1 MHRLL
6 DQYRVV
12 LLDMHGTFMFD
23 IDRFGPEQD
32 YAATYRR
39 LGGSQLDDRAV
50 NQLLTDWFAI
60 LLRHYDSDPF
70 EDCFPSLT
78 ELLTA
83 VTALPE
89 SEMALLEAVFANHER
104 GVVPPAHAAAVSR
117 LAERFELAIVSNLWA
132 PSRYWQQPL
141 QESGLWPRFKA
152 RVFSSDTRYIKP
164 HPNLFHLALEQL
176 GARAD
181 EAVMIGDSFS
191 RDVVGA
197 QRAGIDAI
205 WIDAAAWL
213 KGELPAP
220 AKAVIPDLPY
230 LTLP

>member
-39 LGGSQLDDRAV
+39 LGGTQLDDRAV

-60 LLRHYDSDPF
+60 LLRHYDSDQF

-89 SEMALLEAVFANHER
+89 LTSI
-104 GVVPPAHAAAVSR
+104 VVSASRSSMTRESMPP
-117 LAERFELAIVSNLWA
+117 
-132 PSRYWQQPL
+132 
-141 QESGLWPRFKA
+141 
-152 RVFSSDTRYIKP
+152 TRK
-164 HPNLFHLALEQL
+164 
-176 GARAD
+176 
-181 EAVMIGDSFS
+181 
-191 RDVVGA
+191 VV
-197 QRAGIDAI
+197 I
-205 WIDAAAWL
+205 
-213 KGELPAP
+213 
-220 AKAVIPDLPY
+220 
-230 LTLP
+230 T